1 MDPPP
6 AGNGSGMAPEMT
18 TATGGAPTL
27 HDGTEVPPARFS
39 DRVVDVVAGPATA
52 VATGLGSMLRGARL
66 FHPRGRA
73 FHATMTI
80 TGDPRFAGTVL
91 GEPGEYAA
99 IARFSRGTG
108 FAEPWP
114 DMLGLAV
121 RLFVGDGI
129 RHDPAS
135 GWQDL
140 LLLSS
145 LPGVGVRNLIVFR
158 PGYGSTFYSS
168 IDRLGLGEHTV
179 VVGAR
184 ARFDGDPEPLPRL
197 TELAAARDR
206 VRFEFVT
213 APVLGDWSAPIA
225 SLGLGDEL
233 SRDESRP
240 MRFSPFHRAGAIEPV
255 GPVNTLRRRGY
266 AGSQAGRPH

>member
-1 MDPPP
+1 
-6 AGNGSGMAPEMT
+6 MAPVMT
-18 TATGGAPTL
+18 TAAGGAPTRD
-27 HDGTEVPPARFS
+27 DGTETPPARFS
-39 DRVVDVVAGPATA
+39 DRVVDAVAGPATA
-52 VATGLGSMLRGARL
+52 AVTGLGSMLRGARL

-73 FHATMTI
+73 FRATMTI
-80 TGDPRFAGTVL
+80 TGDPRFAGTAL

-99 IARFSRGTG
+99 VARFSRGTG

-114 DMLGLAV
+114 DMLGMAV
-121 RLFVGDGI
+121 RLLDV
-129 RHDPAS
+129 RHADDAGRTGDPAA

-145 LPGVGVRNLIVFR
+145 LPGAGVRNLIVFR

-184 ARFDGDPEPLPRL
+184 ARFDGEPEPLPRL
-197 TELAAARDR
+197 ADLAAARDR

-213 APVLGDWSAPIA
+213 APVLGEWSAPIA

-233 SRDESRP
+233 PQDESQP

-255 GPVNTLRRRGY
+255 GPVNTLRRLGY